1 LTAAA
6 AAVTATRSTAAVKA
20 AAHVQ
25 GCRRAMPTTAAGTDR
40 GRQRAEE
47 APRGSQKTCVRR
59 GFCVS
64 GGCSPGLSRVV
75 YMYSQKYSPRKLYLA
90 SFILIIR
97 YILDIS
103 MKSC

>member
-6 AAVTATRSTAAVKA
+6 AAVTATRSTTAVKA

-25 GCRRAMPTTAAGTDR
+25 GRRAMRTTAAGTDR
-40 GRQRAEE
+40 GRQREEE

-75 YMYSQKYSPRKLYLA
+75 YMYSQKYSPKKLYLA
-90 SFILIIR
+90 SFILIR
-97 YILDIS
+97 YISDIS